1 MGKPAID
8 PRVRSSVQ
16 AAWRSTAK
24 PDRGGARRLFR
35 GWARDGACVR
45 FHRGLWAW
53 GIFQNLDCR
62 IGVRAAARM
71 TMTARQFGAA
81 EAYRAALVDL
91 PADEK
96 GLGELLDEFVGPI
109 LGES

>member
-1 MGKPAID
+1 
-8 PRVRSSVQ
+8 
-16 AAWRSTAK
+16 
-24 PDRGGARRLFR
+24 
-35 GWARDGACVR
+35 
-45 FHRGLWAW
+45 
-53 GIFQNLDCR
+53 
-62 IGVRAAARM
+62 
-71 TMTARQFGAA
+71 MTARQFGAA